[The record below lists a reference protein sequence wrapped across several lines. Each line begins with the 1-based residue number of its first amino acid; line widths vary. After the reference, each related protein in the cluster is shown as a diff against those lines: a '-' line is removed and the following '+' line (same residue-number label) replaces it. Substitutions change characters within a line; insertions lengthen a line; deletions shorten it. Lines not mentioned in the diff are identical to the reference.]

1 MRDRKLASRYAGALL
16 SVLPDPAQAKATDDF
31 LAALRDAMQESGEF
45 RDVMLN
51 PGFPHSLRKG
61 VLRELSQR
69 HGMPGL
75 VSNFMETLVDNN
87 RVTAL
92 PVIAKAFHEAREEAM
107 GVVPAELTSAKPLEA
122 PLRERAQ
129 AALEKLTG
137 RKVRLD
143 CRVEPD
149 LLGGAVTKIGS
160 KIYDGSLRSHL
171 IELRRRMGQE

>member
-16 SVLPDPAQAKATDDF
+16 SVLSDPAQAEATDEF
-31 LAALRDAMQESGEF
+31 LAALRGAMQESGEF
-45 RDVMLN
+45 RAVMLD
-51 PGFPHSLRKG
+51 PAVPRSSRKA
-61 VLRELSQR
+61 VLRELAEG
-69 HGMPGL
+69 HGLPRP

-87 RVTAL
+87 RVPAL
-92 PVIAKAFHEAREEAM
+92 PVIAEAFHEAREEAM
-107 GVVPAELTSAKPLEA
+107 GVVPAELTTARPLEA

-171 IELRRRMGQE
+171 TELRRRMGQE